1 MFYLI
6 RHGETDWNVR
16 GIVQGSK
23 YDIALNENGINQ
35 AKCSAKEFKDKNISK
50 IYSSTML
57 RTKQTSEI
65 IRQELGVEI
74 LYSPLLVET
83 NYGVIQGQSMEEIIK
98 SGKYQ
103 YVFDKADAGDNDICF
118 PEGESRNVVVNRFL
132 KFLKSMDIP
141 KKNKNILIVS
151 HSGLIRTVRF
161 VLTGINEHTLHCQG
175 ICFELDNDKKPID
188 IKLFKYNSCKF

>member
-132 KFLKSMDIP
+132 NFLKSMDIP
-141 KKNKNILIVS
+141 EKNKNILIVS

-161 VLTGINEHTLHCQG
+161 VLTGINEHTLHCHG

-188 IKLFKYNSCKF
+188 IKLFKYTSCKF